1 VIDNIGTN
9 AAPFIDRNHALKP
22 NNDKD
27 NEDVKGQKNFADTL
41 NEVLGGVNQLQLDAD
56 LAAGQMLTGDIEN
69 IHQVMIKTEE
79 ARLSLQ
85 LTGQVVNKVLDAYQ
99 EISRMQI

>member
-1 VIDNIGTN
+1 MEKAIINQV
-9 AAPFIDRNHALKP
+9 PFIDRNFVHKGP
-22 NNDKD
+22 QQEESKD
-27 NEDVKGQKNFADTL
+27 QSFADTL
-41 NEVLGGVNQLQLDAD
+41 NEVLSDVNQLQVKAEQ
-56 LAAGQMLTGDIEN
+56 ATEQMLTGNLES

-85 LTGQVVNKVLDAYQ
+85 LTGQVVSKVLDAYQ

>member
-1 VIDNIGTN
+1 MLEKTN
-9 AAPFIDRNHALKP
+9 LNQAPFIDQNFVRQ
-22 NNDKD
+22 
-27 NEDVKGQKNFADTL
+27 GQKQEEEALSFADTL
-41 NEVLGGVNQLQLDAD
+41 MDVLGDVNRLQFEAD
-56 LAAGQMLTGDIEN
+56 QATEEMLTGDIES
-69 IHQVMIKTEE
+69 IHQVLIKTEE